1 MKRKEE
7 ERKERRE
14 RGRKEKKKEK
24 EGRRQGRREGKE
36 GGREE
41 EKGRKEGA
49 GKSRPR
55 RRLTLLI
62 LSLNAYPL
70 LGQTKEGQV
79 VTWVV
84 TRVGYFKNI
93 QSAQQLS

>member
-1 MKRKEE
+1 MKRKEK
-7 ERKERRE
+7 ERKRKEGKKG
-14 RGRKEKKKEK
+14 GRKEGEK
-24 EGRRQGRREGKE
+24 ERKRKE

-41 EKGRKEGA
+41 GKGRKEGA

>member
-1 MKRKEE
+1 MKRKEK
-7 ERKERRE
+7 ERK
-14 RGRKEKKKEK
+14 RKEGKKGGWK
-24 EGRRQGRREGKE
+24 EGEKDRKRKE

-41 EKGRKEGA
+41 GKGRKEGA

>member
-7 ERKERRE
+7 
-14 RGRKEKKKEK
+14 KKKEEERKRK
-24 EGRRQGRREGKE
+24 EGKMGGGKKGGKERKRKEGEREGGK
-36 GGREE
+36 GRE
-41 EKGRKEGA
+41 EGA
-49 GKSRPR
+49 GKNRPG

-62 LSLNAYPL
+62 LLLNAYPS

-93 QSAQQLS
+93 HSAQQLS

>member
-1 MKRKEE
+1 MKRKEK
-7 ERKERRE
+7 ERKRKEGKKG
-14 RGRKEKKKEK
+14 GRKEGEK
-24 EGRRQGRREGKE
+24 DRKRKE

-41 EKGRKEGA
+41 GKGRKEGA

>member
-1 MKRKEE
+1 MKRKEK
-7 ERKERRE
+7 ERKRKEGKKG
-14 RGRKEKKKEK
+14 GRKEGEK
-24 EGRRQGRREGKE
+24 DRKRKE

-41 EKGRKEGA
+41 VKGRKEGA

>member
-1 MKRKEE
+1 MKRNEKERKRKEG
-7 ERKERRE
+7 KKG
-14 RGRKEKKKEK
+14 GRKEGEK
-24 EGRRQGRREGKE
+24 ERKRKE

-41 EKGRKEGA
+41 GKGRKEGA

-70 LGQTKEGQV
+70 LKTKEGQV